1 MSRILEHYV
10 KEEVVREIV
19 DFSVNKWV
27 AIHCS
32 TTTDNQEKIMLRYF
46 PRSRR
51 PLRIDSEDDFR
62 RLFNLVGVYRPRTF
76 YASINVYARIDSLE
90 YALDRM
96 NIIGSTPTWDIDSTD
111 NDYRKVVAAAREILD
126 ILEKLHISRSLII
139 KWSGRGMH
147 IHVHPNAFSPELYSR
162 IHPVD
167 VAYSVTE
174 YVLRRITP
182 VEGVNIENKI
192 DMGRVFTT
200 PLSLHR
206 ELDRVAV
213 CINVDELED
222 FDLSWTDIGNFKHD
236 KSWRRHIT
244 GEGDDLAEKAFVEIG
259 PYIYKGGRRRIHK
272 PLDKQIME
280 TFNRFK
286 NVF

>member
-1 MSRILEHYV
+1 MSRVMEHYL
-10 KEEVVREIV
+10 KDEVVREIV

-27 AIHCS
+27 AIHCDK
-32 TTTDNQEKIMLRYF
+32 TTGNREKIMLRYF
-46 PRSRR
+46 PKSRR

-62 RLFNLVGVYRPRTF
+62 RLLNLVRIYRPRTF
-76 YASINVYARIDSLE
+76 YASINVYAKIDSLE
-90 YALDRM
+90 DVLDRM
-96 NIIGSTPTWDIDSTD
+96 NILGSTPTWDIDSAD
-111 NDYRKVVAAAREILD
+111 DDYRKVVITARKIVD
-126 ILEKLHISRSLII
+126 ILEKQHISRSLII

-147 IHVHPNAFSPELYSR
+147 IHIHPNAFSRELYSR
-162 IHPVD
+162 IHPLD

-174 YVLRRITP
+174 YVLRRITV

-213 CINVDELED
+213 CINVDELDD
-222 FDLSWTDIGNFKHD
+222 FDLSWTDVDNFKHD
-236 KSWRRHIT
+236 TSWRRYIV

-259 PYIYKGGRRRIHK
+259 PYIYKGGRKRIHK
-272 PLDKQIME
+272 PLDKQIID